1 MKQVLNIAIFEM
13 RQIFNDKL
21 LALMVFAVPL
31 LYAALFGSIYVSAVL
46 TNIPLGIVDLD
57 RSALSREV
65 ADAFANE
72 PRFKIISELG
82 SYAQLEEGMKN
93 GTVRAGVVIPEDFA
107 ANVAL
112 HRPTEILMV
121 YDASNLI
128 WGLNIRRYTVEVVNK
143 FSTDHAAAYLAGLG
157 LSTREISNT
166 LNTVSCNIEVLYNPT
181 YSYTTFIIMGL
192 FILIIHQLGL
202 LCVGLTVTREK
213 ERNTWIQYL
222 AATVPAWKIF
232 FGKSLPYFLASIFN
246 YALLIWFAVHLV
258 HVKVEGQASLILA
271 LGLAFILIITPLGFY
286 LSVRAA
292 NSLQITRWLM
302 LLSVPFFFIAGYTW
316 PKTHIP
322 AAINGLAALLP
333 YNWMAE
339 AMRLVTV
346 KNLGSAAVQLHT
358 LVLCAMAAL
367 SLLLAATFSKRI
379 KPPEDDGP
387 VVNGG
392 AYTPQKKWIK

>member
-1 MKQVLNIAIFEM
+1 EI
-13 RQIFNDKL
+13 
-21 LALMVFAVPL
+21 
-31 LYAALFGSIYVSAVL
+31 
-46 TNIPLGIVDLD
+46 
-57 RSALSREV
+57 
-65 ADAFANE
+65 
-72 PRFKIISELG
+72 G

-107 ANVAL
+107 TNVAM
-112 HRPTEILMV
+112 HRSTEVLTV

-128 WGLNIRRYTVEVVNK
+128 WGFNIRRYTLEVVNK
-143 FSTDHAAAYLAGLG
+143 FSADHAATYLAGLG
-157 LSTREISNT
+157 MTSHEINNT

-181 YSYTTFIIMGL
+181 YSYTTFMIMGL
-192 FILIIHQLGL
+192 FLLIIHQLGL

-222 AATVPAWKIF
+222 AAAVPAWKIYL
-232 FGKSLPYFLASIFN
+232 GKSLPYFFASLLN
-246 YALLIWFAVHLV
+246 YGLLIWFAVHLV
-258 HVKVEGQASLILA
+258 HVKVEGPASLVLA
-271 LGLAFILIITPLGFY
+271 LGLVFILIITSVGFY

-292 NSLQITRWLM
+292 NSLQITRLLM

-322 AAINGLAALLP
+322 ALGNALATLLP

-346 KNLGSAAVQLHT
+346 KNLGFAAVQLHT
-358 LVLCAMAAL
+358 LFLCAMAAL
-367 SLLLAATFSKRI
+367 AMLLAATFSKRI
-379 KPPEDDGP
+379 KPPENDGP

-392 AYTPQKKWIK
+392 TYTPRKMD